1 MNEEKIDTIEIDY
14 HKASTKAIFA
24 SNLFDAFMMLVLAFL
39 LLLLNNFI
47 FSKTTLGIK
56 TVNERNDII
65 ISSHLYRYEN
75 ADNTGSIKD
84 VYSIIYN
91 DGDKN
96 YNEKSEEFDKVL
108 TLFFTDFV
116 KDISIY
122 NDYKKE
128 AIYSFNDE
136 ETNLFVKENDVYI
149 RNSALNNSDYDNTY
163 YEFYSNLIKEKAPG
177 YLFKSKAYRN
187 NLKTQIIQNVLLFY
201 LSLFLASTIV
211 YYIIPLFL
219 KRGRKTFGMKMTSI
233 ALVDV
238 RGLSVTLK
246 RFTLRYLFFFF
257 IVLTLSLVSFLIP
270 ILISITMSFIS
281 KSGQSLT
288 DYVLNTYKV
297 DSSTNSIYLD
307 EIEYMT
313 MNRDNLKVDIEHLN
327 VKD

>member
-1 MNEEKIDTIEIDY
+1 MNEEKNDTIEIDY
-14 HKASTKAIFA
+14 RKASTKAIFA
-24 SNLFDAFMMLVLAFL
+24 SNLFDGFMMLVLAFL

-56 TVNERNDII
+56 TTNERNDII

-75 ADNTGSIKD
+75 DDNTGSIKD

-91 DGDKN
+91 DGNKN

-122 NDYKKE
+122 DTYKKE
-128 AIYSFNDE
+128 AIYSYNNE
-136 ETNLFVKENDVYI
+136 ETNLFVKENDTYI
-149 RNSALNNSDYDNTY
+149 RNTALNNSDYDSTY
-163 YEFYSNLIKEKAPG
+163 YEFYSDLIKEKAPG
-177 YLFKSKAYRN
+177 YLFKSTAYRN

-201 LSLFLASTIV
+201 LALFIASIVV

-238 RGLSVTLK
+238 RGLSVTFK

-257 IVLTLSLVSFLIP
+257 VILSLSLVSFLIP
-270 ILISITMSFIS
+270 ILVSITMSFVS

-327 VKD
+327 VK